1 VRGVR
6 AALVALGVALALAG
20 CRSSVPEPEATS
32 QPGDSSAL
40 STMERVAVAAQ
51 RCWFGA
57 SDPRFSGLAMSPE
70 LTSHSGKPRIL
81 AVPRGNIGGLP
92 KLVVEASGN
101 PARLNAFGPLMDGGT
116 EATRISSDVTRWAS
130 GGTTCSRPA

>member
-1 VRGVR
+1 VR
-6 AALVALGVALALAG
+6 AGLVAIGVALALAG
-20 CRSSVPEPEATS
+20 CRSAAPEPETAS
-32 QPGDSSAL
+32 RPGDASAL

-51 RCWFGA
+51 RCWFAA

-81 AVPRGNIGGLP
+81 AVPQGNIGGLP
-92 KLVVEASGN
+92 KLVVEASGS
-101 PARLNAFGPLMDGGT
+101 PARLAAFGPMMDGGA
-116 EATRISSDVTRWAS
+116 EATRISSDVARWAS

>member
-1 VRGVR
+1 MR
-6 AALVALGVALALAG
+6 AALVACGIALALAG
-20 CRSSVPEPEATS
+20 CRSSTPEPEAAS
-32 QPGDSSAL
+32 RPGDASAL

-51 RCWFGA
+51 RCWFRAG
-57 SDPRFSGLAMSPE
+57 DPRFAGLIMSPE

-81 AVPRGNIGGLP
+81 AVPQGNIGGLP
-92 KLVVEASGN
+92 KLVVEASGS
-101 PARLNAFGPLMDGGT
+101 PARITSFGPLMDGGD